1 MRTDSP
7 TRKVN
12 SESVI
17 SGRRLWTWWSFWIPP
32 ATTPTNTC
40 LRCLW
45 SASLDTVEFLDSAM
59 SLQSSLS
66 FGF

>member
-7 TRKVN
+7 TRKMN
-12 SESVI
+12 SVSVI
-17 SGRRLWTWWSFWIPP
+17 FGRRLWTRWSFWIPL
-32 ATTPTNTC
+32 TTTC

-45 SASLDTVEFLDSAM
+45 SASLDTVEYLDFAM
-59 SLQSSLS
+59 SLQSSLP